1 MPHTGINLSIFS
13 LIHLEFRDRDDRQ
26 NNATIHVFLAGMN
39 RFARRST
46 FSAISLRGLSSTC
59 LVHIRTNEQTH
70 ILRHAIRR
78 IAPFCF
84 PSRPSARSC
93 WTVSNSP
100 FRLPKN
106 STCARMKSSQVTP
119 PCAIRA
125 IFHELLKPAESPLP
139 LIMAPTRNSIRYI
152 ENDPEQRREKYDG
165 SRWRLACTWNRTEC
179 NNLAYAY
186 QLCSKHN
193 DIRRNKLPRPKMKPT
208 PYPLPM
214 PIDDDIQIIREYN
227 CVRVSCRSSPSVS
240 SGLFPI
246 TSRNR
251 G

>member
-1 MPHTGINLSIFS
+1 MDILSYFSSSLLEHVLSPHPN
-13 LIHLEFRDRDDRQ
+13 E
-26 NNATIHVFLAGMN
+26 
-39 RFARRST
+39 
-46 FSAISLRGLSSTC
+46 
-59 LVHIRTNEQTH
+59 RTNERIFSGALYDESHHFVFLLVRQRDRVGPLV
-70 ILRHAIRR
+70 ILL
-78 IAPFCF
+78 
-84 PSRPSARSC
+84 
-93 WTVSNSP
+93 SP
-100 FRLPKN
+100 AEN

-125 IFHELLKPAESPLP
+125 IFHELLKPAESPRT

-179 NNLAYAY
+179 TNLAYAY

-193 DIRRNKLPRPKMKPT
+193 DIRRNKLPRPKVKPT

-214 PIDDDIQIIREYN
+214 AIDDDIQIIREYN
-227 CVRVSCRSSPSVS
+227 CVRISCRSSPLVS

-246 TSRNR
+246 ASRNR